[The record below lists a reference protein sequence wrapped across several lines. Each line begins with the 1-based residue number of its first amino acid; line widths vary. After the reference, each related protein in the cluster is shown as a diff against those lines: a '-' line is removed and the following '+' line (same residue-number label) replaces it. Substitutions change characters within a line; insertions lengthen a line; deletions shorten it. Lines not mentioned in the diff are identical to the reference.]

1 MKKLSFFG
9 GAKTVTGANYLLELD
24 DTKIIVDCGM
34 FQGDRYAEEHNHQPF
49 PYDPS
54 TIDYTLITHAHADH
68 IGRLPKF
75 YKDGFRNTIISTPP
89 THDLTAVMLD
99 DALRIMKHEC
109 EQHNTPELYCETD
122 VKNVL
127 SLFKTHLYNETFT
140 LGKKNDITVTLR
152 DAGHIL
158 GSAMVEIEYQGTK
171 IVFTGDLGN
180 SPAPLLDET
189 YHLEDA
195 DYVVMESVYGN
206 RFHETHLERKIAL
219 ERAIENTVTKK
230 GALIMP
236 VFALERTQE
245 VLAEL
250 DELVENNRVPRIPVF
265 LDSPLAIHATA
276 VYKKYGN
283 YFNKDAQKIIKG
295 GDGFFQFP
303 GLTFSETHEDSKKI
317 NNVPSPKL
325 IMAGNPHGY
334 GSRIAHH
341 FLRYLPHERNT
352 VVFVG
357 YARVSSLG
365 RRLCEGAREVHIL
378 GQQIPVRA
386 EIINISGYSSHAD
399 QTQLRTFVSRLKR
412 PVKNIFVAMGEPE
425 SSETLARVIRDEV
438 GIKTTVPNLGDVVEL
453 E

>member
-9 GAKTVTGANYLLELD
+9 GAGTVTGANYLLELG
-24 DTKIIVDCGM
+24 DTRLLVDCGM
-34 FQGDRYAEEHNHQPF
+34 FQGDRYAEERNHQPF
-49 PYDPS
+49 PYDPK
-54 TIDYTLITHAHADH
+54 TIDYTIITHAHADH
-68 IGRLPKF
+68 IGRLPKLH
-75 YKDGFRNTIISTPP
+75 KDGFHNTIISTPP

-109 EQHNTPELYCETD
+109 EQHNTPDLYGEAD
-122 VKNVL
+122 VKDTL
-127 SLFKTHLYNETFT
+127 KLFKTYPYNQTFHI
-140 LGKKNDITVTLR
+140 GKNNDIAVTLR
-152 DAGHIL
+152 DSGHIL
-158 GSAMVEIEYQGTK
+158 GSTMAEIEYQGTR

-180 SPAPLLDET
+180 SPSPLLNDM
-189 YHLEDA
+189 YHLESA

-206 RFHETHLERKIAL
+206 RLHESHAERKTAL
-219 ERAIENTVTKK
+219 ERAIENAIAKK
-230 GALIMP
+230 GALIIP

-250 DELVENNRVPRIPVF
+250 NELVENSRIPRIPVF

-276 VYKKYGN
+276 VYKKYES
-283 YFNKDAQKIIKG
+283 YFNKDAQKIIKS
-295 GDGFFQFP
+295 GDDLFTFP

-317 NNVPSPKL
+317 NDVLSPKL

-341 FLRYLPHERNT
+341 FLRYLPHEKNT

-365 RRLCEGAREVHIL
+365 RRLTEGAKEVNIL
-378 GQQIPVRA
+378 GQNVPVRA

-399 QTQLRTFVSRLKR
+399 QSQLRAFVARIKK
-412 PVKNIFVAMGEPE
+412 PIKNIFVAMGEPE
-425 SSETLARVIRDEV
+425 ASGALARIIRDELGV
-438 GIKTTVPNLGDVVEL
+438 KTTVPSLGDVVEL

>member
-9 GAKTVTGANYLLELD
+9 GALTVTGANYLLELD
-24 DTKIIVDCGM
+24 DTRLLIDCGM
-34 FQGDRYAEEHNHQPF
+34 FQGDRYAEERNHQPF
-49 PYDPS
+49 PYDS
-54 TIDYTLITHAHADH
+54 ASIDYTLITHAHADH
-68 IGRLPKF
+68 IGRLPKLH
-75 YKDGFRNTIISTPP
+75 KDGFRNTIISTLP
-89 THDLTAVMLD
+89 THDLTAVMLA

-109 EQHNTPELYCETD
+109 EEHNTPDLYSETD

-127 SLFKTHLYNETFT
+127 GLFKTHPYNQPFRI
-140 LGKKNDITVTLR
+140 GKNNDITVTLR

-158 GSAMVEIEYQGTK
+158 GSAMMEIEYQGTRM
-171 IVFTGDLGN
+171 VFTGDLGN
-180 SPAPLLDET
+180 SPAPLLDDT
-189 YHLEDA
+189 YHLEEA
-195 DYVVMESVYGN
+195 DYIVMESVYGN
-206 RFHETHLERKIAL
+206 RFHETHTERKTAL

-250 DELVENNRVPRIPVF
+250 DELVENNRVPRIPIF

-276 VYKKYGN
+276 VYKKYES
-283 YFNKDAQKIIKG
+283 YFNEEAQRVIKAS
-295 GDGFFQFP
+295 DGFFKFP
-303 GLTFSETHEDSKKI
+303 GLVFSETHEDSKKI
-317 NNVPSPKL
+317 NNIPSPKI

-341 FLRYLPHERNT
+341 FLRYLPHEKNT

-365 RRLCEGAREVHIL
+365 RRLTEGAKEVNIL
-378 GQQIPVRA
+378 GQNVPVRA

-399 QTQLRTFVSRLKR
+399 QLQLRTFVSRIKK
-412 PVKNIFVAMGEPE
+412 PIKNIFVAMGEPE
-425 SSETLARVIRDEV
+425 ASGALARVIRDELGV
-438 GIKTTVPNLGDVVEL
+438 KTTVPNLGDVVEL

>member
-24 DTKIIVDCGM
+24 NTKILIDCGM
-34 FQGDRYAEEHNHQPF
+34 FQGDRYAEEHNHQSF

-54 TIDYTLITHAHADH
+54 TIDYTIITHAHADH
-68 IGRLPKF
+68 IGRLPKLH
-75 YKDGFRNTIISTPP
+75 KDGFHGAIFSTPP
-89 THDLTAVMLD
+89 THDLTAVMLA

-109 EQHNTPELYCETD
+109 EEHNTSELYCEDD
-122 VKNVL
+122 VKHVCA
-127 SLFKTHLYNETFT
+127 LFKTRPYNERFFI
-140 LGKKNDITVTLR
+140 GKNNDVSVTLR

-158 GSAMVEIEYQGTK
+158 GSAMAEIEYQGTK

-180 SPAPLLDET
+180 SPAPLLDAT
-189 YHLEDA
+189 YPLEDA

-206 RFHETHLERKIAL
+206 RFHESHAERKTAL
-219 ERAIENTVTKK
+219 ERAIENTVTKR

-250 DELVENNRVPRIPVF
+250 DELVENNRVPRIPMF

-276 VYKKYGN
+276 VYKKYEN
-283 YFNKDAQKIIKG
+283 YFNKDAQSIIKG
-295 GDGFFQFP
+295 GDGFFSFP
-303 GLTFSETHEDSKKI
+303 GLAFSETHEDSKKI
-317 NNVPSPKL
+317 NNISSPKL

-341 FLRYLPHERNT
+341 FLRYLPHEKNT

-365 RRLCEGAREVHIL
+365 RRLCDGAREVTIL
-378 GQQIPVRA
+378 GQHVPVCA

-399 QTQLRTFVSRLKR
+399 QNQLRSFVARLKR
-412 PVKNIFVAMGEPE
+412 PVKNIFVAMGESE
-425 SSETLARVIRDEV
+425 SSEALARVIRDEI
-438 GIKTTVPNLGDVVEL
+438 GIKTTVPNLGDVVVL

>member
-1 MKKLSFFG
+1 MKRLSFFG
-9 GAKTVTGANYLLELD
+9 GAKTVTGANYLLELG
-24 DTKIIVDCGM
+24 DTRLLIDCGM
-34 FQGDRYAEEHNHQPF
+34 FQGDRFAEEKNHEPF

-54 TIDYTLITHAHADH
+54 SIDITFITHAHADH
-68 IGRLPKF
+68 IGRLPKLH
-75 YKDGFRNTIISTPP
+75 KDGFHTTIISTPP
-89 THDLTAVMLD
+89 THDLAAVMLD

-109 EQHNTPELYCETD
+109 EQNNTPDLYGEAD
-122 VKNVL
+122 VKDVL
-127 SLFKTHLYNETFT
+127 KLFKTYPYNETFHV
-140 LGKKNDITVTLR
+140 GKNNDITVTLR

-158 GSAMVEIEYQGTK
+158 GSAMIEIEYQGTR

-180 SPAPLLDET
+180 SPSPLLDDT
-189 YHLEDA
+189 YHLLET

-206 RFHETHLERKIAL
+206 RLHETHAERKTSL
-219 ERAIENTVTKK
+219 ERAIEHTVTKN
-230 GALIMP
+230 GTLIIP

-250 DELVENNRVPRIPVF
+250 NELVENSRIPRIPVF

-276 VYKKYGN
+276 VYKKYEN
-283 YFNKDAQKIIKG
+283 YFNKDAQKIIKS
-295 GDGFFQFP
+295 GDDFFQFP
-303 GLTFSETHEDSKKI
+303 GLHFSETHEDSKKI
-317 NNVPSPKL
+317 NAIPSPKL

-341 FLRYLPHERNT
+341 FLRYLPHEKNT

-365 RRLCEGAREVHIL
+365 RRLVDGAREVNIL
-378 GQQIPVRA
+378 GQHVPVRA

-399 QTQLRTFVSRLKR
+399 QSQLRALIARIKK

-425 SSETLARVIRDEV
+425 SSEAIARVIRDEL
-438 GIKTTVPNLGDVVEL
+438 GLKTTVPNRDDVIEL